1 MREPVFPA
9 EEIKEQRG
17 SRPLLTIQGRSIRV
31 VRRALKSEF
40 PTGET
45 ERAQRVADTS
55 TGNSLK
61 EGNMSDQHYLLAI
74 TRRGALVL
82 LFVCSLYISALAG
95 TNVTPFAT
103 NVSAATSGVSTFITI
118 SGTAPMAYKV
128 SRPDTATLLIDLPGV
143 DTTRLAE
150 TYTLG
155 TPLVAD
161 VQVERGP
168 GARPVARLR
177 IALRAPVLDRSQ
189 MADNNL
195 VLVLTPDSKI
205 GAAKT
210 LQHSSPVEIASIGA
224 PPPGAVSAAIARQAA
239 VNTALPDHGSTPSRP
254 SIQQPAVAITHTD
267 NNAPQSQQ
275 GQRYGQAGFVGE
287 PINLNVVNADIRDI
301 LNYITEQYGVNFVI
315 DSSVGPVPVTVNVT
329 DVPWNIALDAI
340 LRANRLG
347 ADANGNI
354 LRVATIEVLA
364 SEAASQ
370 QKIAEAR
377 LENSTL
383 LTEFIRLNYARA
395 SGTLAQAAGPNS
407 GFTGGSTSQSGST
420 GGGGGG
426 AQGSSGE
433 QGILPITARRLSRRG
448 SVEVD
453 GRSNTLI
460 VTDVRENIDAIRQLV
475 TLLDQPEPQ
484 VEIETRIVI
493 ANRNFSR
500 DLGVQISALV
510 LGTNGAAGSFA
521 TVPGSQ
527 TGGAGGGGGNT
538 TGLRPGGVPVGVGL
552 EPTRALGANLP
563 NTVIGLT
570 TGILGT
576 AQISALITAA
586 ENKGQAKI
594 VATPRVTALNN
605 RKAEISSGQQIPVVT
620 PQTGAGG
627 AGGVLL
633 FTTTFVS
640 VPLRLEVTPQITDA
654 GTVILRIVAE
664 NNSVNTAIAVNGTPG
679 IDTQKM
685 ETEVLVPDG
694 GTTVVGGVLADNESE
709 IQNRTPGLASIPVLG
724 NLFKRKLITRQTN
737 EILCFI
743 TPRIYRPD
751 YNGRPTSGTVTTG
764 TRSTTIVQ
772 PVPMGNPPTNTP
784 TPTQIQQQQ
793 PGTPTVPVTTP
804 GTQLTAPAQR
814 P

>member
-1 MREPVFPA
+1 
-9 EEIKEQRG
+9 
-17 SRPLLTIQGRSIRV
+17 
-31 VRRALKSEF
+31 
-40 PTGET
+40 
-45 ERAQRVADTS
+45 
-55 TGNSLK
+55 
-61 EGNMSDQHYLLAI
+61 MSDQHYLLAT

-82 LFVCSLYISALAG
+82 LFVCSLFIQALAG
-95 TNVTPFAT
+95 ANVAPIAT
-103 NVSAATSGVSTFITI
+103 GVSATTSGASTFITI
-118 SGTAPMAYKV
+118 SGTAPMAYTV
-128 SRPDTATLLIDLPGV
+128 SRPDSATLLVDLPGV
-143 DTTRLAE
+143 DATRLAE
-150 TYTLG
+150 SYKLA
-155 TPLVAD
+155 TPLVAG

-168 GARPVARLR
+168 NVRPFVRLR
-177 IALRAPVLDRSQ
+177 IGLRAPVRDRSQ

-195 VLVLTPDSKI
+195 VLVLTPENNAA
-205 GAAKT
+205 AAKT
-210 LQHSSPVEIASIGA
+210 LSPSAPAGNASVGA
-224 PPPGAVSAAIARQAA
+224 SPWGAANAAL
-239 VNTALPDHGSTPSRP
+239 T
-254 SIQQPAVAITHTD
+254 QQPAASASLTEQGPTAPRPAPQQPSVTITHAD
-267 NNAPQSQQ
+267 NSTTQSEQ

-347 ADANGNI
+347 VEATGNI

-370 QKIAEAR
+370 QKITDAR
-377 LENSTL
+377 LDNSIL

-407 GFTGGSTSQSGST
+407 GFTGGSISQGESA

-433 QGILPITARRLSRRG
+433 QGILPIIARRLSRRG

-510 LGTNGAAGSFA
+510 FGTNGAAGSLA
-521 TVPGSQ
+521 TVPGST
-527 TGGAGGGGGNT
+527 TGGGGGGGGNT
-538 TGLRPGGVPVGVGL
+538 TGFRPGGVPVGVGL

-570 TGILGT
+570 TGVIGT

-627 AGGVLL
+627 SGGVLL

-654 GTVILRIVAE
+654 GTVILRVVAE
-664 NNSVNTAIAVNGTPG
+664 NNSINQSIAVNGTPG

-709 IQNRTPGLASIPVLG
+709 IQNRTPGLASIPVVG
-724 NLFKRKLITRQTN
+724 NLFKRKLVTRQTN
-737 EILCFI
+737 EILFFI

-751 YNGRPTSGTVTTG
+751 YQGRPTSGTVGTS

-784 TPTQIQQQQ
+784 TPTQLQQQQ
-793 PGTPTVPVTTP
+793 NGTPTVPVTTP
-804 GTQLTAPAQR
+804 GSQMNAPAQGPNGLAPR